1 MNRMNYSKI
10 SKRIFQHKPPFDY
23 NRHTLIL
30 FIDLQYSN
38 NQSPPT
44 LSWCCFIPDSNEND
58 DNDAYTIMSVTRGS
72 NVCLFFLF

>member
-1 MNRMNYSKI
+1 M
-10 SKRIFQHKPPFDY
+10 FAC

-44 LSWCCFIPDSNEND
+44 LSWCCFIPDSTDND
-58 DNDAYTIMSVTRGS
+58 DSDAYTIMSVTRGS